1 MSDPGYPPQYPYAVQ
16 DGGAGT
22 STKVAVLIGAVIAL
36 LAANLFLYFRLED
49 VRADVAKLRE
59 ASSRDVASVR
69 EAAAVSA
76 QAQRRTVE
84 SLSDQLEVA
93 KRQANMAA
101 GQAKIDA
108 TKRAEELAAK
118 LSTEQEKQKQM
129 VAQEFSN
136 VKANVAATETKLGET
151 IKTETG
157 KVDAKVDATRLD
169 LEKTVA
175 DLKRVTGDLG
185 ITSGL
190 VATNSSEL
198 AKLKALN
205 DRNYF
210 EFNLGKTKA
219 PQRVGDI
226 TILLKRADAKKNR
239 YTIEVVADD
248 KTSEKKDKTINEPV
262 QFLVAGARQPYEI
275 IVNEVGKDK
284 IVGYLATPKV
294 REPRK

>member
-1 MSDPGYPPQYPYAVQ
+1 MSDPGYPPQYPYAAQ

-49 VRADVAKLRE
+49 VRTDVAKLRE
-59 ASSRDVASVR
+59 AASRDVASVR

-93 KRQANMAA
+93 KRQASMAA

-118 LSTEQEKQKQM
+118 LSSEQEKQKQM

-226 TILLKRADAKKNR
+226 TILLKKADAKKNR

>member
-1 MSDPGYPPQYPYAVQ
+1 MSDPGYPPQYPYAAQ
-16 DGGAGT
+16 DGGVGT

-49 VRADVAKLRE
+49 VRTDVAKLRE
-59 ASSRDVASVR
+59 AASRDVASVR

-93 KRQANMAA
+93 KRQASMAA

>member
-1 MSDPGYPPQYPYAVQ
+1 MSDPGYPPQYPYAAQ

-49 VRADVAKLRE
+49 VRTDVAKLRE
-59 ASSRDVASVR
+59 AATRDVASVR
-69 EAAAVSA
+69 EAAAVTA

-118 LSTEQEKQKQM
+118 LSSEQEKQKQM

-136 VKANVAATETKLGET
+136 VKASAAATETKLGET
-151 IKTETG
+151 IKTETS
-157 KVDAKVDATRLD
+157 KVDAKVDATRQD

-226 TILLKRADAKKNR
+226 TILLKKADAKKNR

-275 IVNEVGKDK
+275 VVNEVGKDK
-284 IVGYLATPKV
+284 IIGYLVTPKV

>member
-1 MSDPGYPPQYPYAVQ
+1 
-16 DGGAGT
+16 
-22 STKVAVLIGAVIAL
+22 

-49 VRADVAKLRE
+49 VRTDVAKLRE
-59 ASSRDVASVR
+59 AATRDVASVR
-69 EAAAVSA
+69 EAAAVTA

-118 LSTEQEKQKQM
+118 LSSEQEKQKQM

-136 VKANVAATETKLGET
+136 VKASAAATETKLGET
-151 IKTETG
+151 IKTETS
-157 KVDAKVDATRLD
+157 KVDAKVDATRQD

-226 TILLKRADAKKNR
+226 TILLKKADAKKNR

-275 IVNEVGKDK
+275 VVNEVGKDK
-284 IVGYLATPKV
+284 IIGYLVTPKV

>member
-1 MSDPGYPPQYPYAVQ
+1 MSDPGYPPQYPYAAQ
-16 DGGAGT
+16 GGSSGT
-22 STKVAVLIGAVIAL
+22 STTVAVLIGAVIAL

-49 VRADVAKLRE
+49 VRTDVAKLRE

-93 KRQANMAA
+93 KRQASMAA

-157 KVDAKVDATRLD
+157 KVDAKVDATRQD
-169 LEKTVA
+169 LERTVA
-175 DLKRVTGDLG
+175 DLKKVTGDLG

-226 TILLKRADAKKNR
+226 TILLKKADAKKNR

-248 KTSEKKDKTINEPV
+248 KTTEKKDKTVNEPV

>member
-1 MSDPGYPPQYPYAVQ
+1 MSDPGYPPQYPYAAQ

-49 VRADVAKLRE
+49 VRTDVSKLRE
-59 ASSRDVASVR
+59 AASRDVASVR

-84 SLSDQLEVA
+84 SLGDQLEVA

-136 VKANVAATETKLGET
+136 VKANVAATEKSLGES

-157 KVDAKVDATRLD
+157 KVDAKVDATRQD

-284 IVGYLATPKV
+284 IVGYLVTPKV